1 MIANTFNN
9 QLLYSEGKSM
19 IRSASVISFSIHVLI
34 IGIAMYGLPKFGRQL
49 PPDLTIISFEMLKV
63 VEETNLEIKEEIQ
76 EKATFKEMKT
86 NNDDRKEKKEIFS
99 PIVKP
104 KVLNKTVVPAEKPS
118 IPVSPAEKPSIPVS
132 PVEKPNIPVS
142 PAEKP
147 TVLSENT
154 KPIQKPKILSKVSNI
169 QKPITKPQ
177 IQKQKIKAIK
187 NKTNPNA
194 LTSVLKTLE
203 KIKETQ
209 NQNKIEEIKKIK
221 EEKIEK
227 QKRKDEFAAMKN
239 IVSNAMSS
247 KPKNLLKPFG
257 VSEIDIL
264 KKHISEYWSPPIGAS
279 GAENLIVDI
288 FMEFNKE
295 GFILKAEWVN
305 KGFNAN
311 NSFYKA
317 AANAAIRAVKDAEPM
332 PLPISKF
339 SQWKT
344 LTLRFDPKKM
354 FGGF

>member
-1 MIANTFNN
+1 MF
-9 QLLYSEGKSM
+9 
-19 IRSASVISFSIHVLI
+19 
-34 IGIAMYGLPKFGRQL
+34 GLPKFGRQL

-63 VEETNLEIKEEIQ
+63 IEETNLEIKEDIQ
-76 EKATFKEMKT
+76 EKRTSKEMKT
-86 NNDDRKEKKEIFS
+86 NEEDRNEKKEIVS

-104 KVLNKTVVPAEKPS
+104 KVLNKTVVPVEKPS
-118 IPVSPAEKPSIPVS
+118 IPLSPAEKPNVPVSPAEKP
-132 PVEKPNIPVS
+132 
-142 PAEKP
+142 A
-147 TVLSENT
+147 VLSENT

-169 QKPITKPQ
+169 QKPITKPY
-177 IQKQKIKAIK
+177 IQKEKIKAIK

-209 NQNKIEEIKKIK
+209 KQNKIEEIKKIK

-227 QKRKDEFAAMKN
+227 QKRKDEFVAMKN

-295 GFILKAEWVN
+295 GYILKAEWVN

>member
-9 QLLYSEGKSM
+9 QLLYSEGKP
-19 IRSASVISFSIHVLI
+19 IFRSASVISFSIHILI

-63 VEETNLEIKEEIQ
+63 VEETNLEIKEDIQ
-76 EKATFKEMKT
+76 EKK
-86 NNDDRKEKKEIFS
+86 NSKEIKTDDKDKNNKKDIVS
-99 PIVKP
+99 PSVKP
-104 KVLNKTVVPAEKPS
+104 KVVDKIVVPA
-118 IPVSPAEKPSIPVS
+118 
-132 PVEKPNIPVS
+132 EKPNIPVS

-147 TVLSENT
+147 NIPFSPAEKPTVISKNT
-154 KPIQKPKILSKVSNI
+154 EPIQKPKMVSKVSNI

-177 IQKQKIKAIK
+177 IQKEKIKTNK
-187 NKTNPNA
+187 NKTNPKA

-209 NQNKIEEIKKIK
+209 KQNKIEEIKKIK

-288 FMEFNKE
+288 FMEFNKQ

>member
-9 QLLYSEGKSM
+9 QLLYSEGESM
-19 IRSASVISFSIHVLI
+19 IRSASVISLSIHILI
-34 IGIAMYGLPKFGRQL
+34 IGIAMYGIPKFGRQL

-76 EKATFKEMKT
+76 EKATSKEMKT
-86 NNDDRKEKKEIFS
+86 NEDDKNEKKEIVS

-104 KVLNKTVVPAEKPS
+104 KVLNKTIVPPEKPS
-118 IPVSPAEKPSIPVS
+118 IPVSPAEKPI
-132 PVEKPNIPVS
+132 
-142 PAEKP
+142 
-147 TVLSENT
+147 VLSENT

-177 IQKQKIKAIK
+177 IQKEKIKAIK

-209 NQNKIEEIKKIK
+209 KQNKIEEIKKIK

-295 GFILKAEWVN
+295 GYILKAEWVN

>member
-9 QLLYSEGKSM
+9 QLLYSEGESM
-19 IRSASVISFSIHVLI
+19 IRSASVISLSIHILI

-76 EKATFKEMKT
+76 EKATSKEMKT
-86 NNDDRKEKKEIFS
+86 NEDDKNEKKEIVS

-104 KVLNKTVVPAEKPS
+104 KVLNKTIVPPEKPS
-118 IPVSPAEKPSIPVS
+118 IPVSPAEKPI
-132 PVEKPNIPVS
+132 
-142 PAEKP
+142 
-147 TVLSENT
+147 VLSENT

-209 NQNKIEEIKKIK
+209 KQNKIEEIKKIK

-317 AANAAIRAVKDAEPM
+317 AANAAIRAVKDAEPL

>member
-9 QLLYSEGKSM
+9 QLLYSEGESM
-19 IRSASVISFSIHVLI
+19 IRSASVISLSIHILI
-34 IGIAMYGLPKFGRQL
+34 IGIAMYGIPKFGRQL

-76 EKATFKEMKT
+76 EKATSKEMKT
-86 NNDDRKEKKEIFS
+86 NEDDKNEKKEIVS

-104 KVLNKTVVPAEKPS
+104 KVLNKTIVPPEKPS
-118 IPVSPAEKPSIPVS
+118 IPVSPAEKPI
-132 PVEKPNIPVS
+132 
-142 PAEKP
+142 
-147 TVLSENT
+147 VLSENT

-209 NQNKIEEIKKIK
+209 KQNKIEEIKKIK

-295 GFILKAEWVN
+295 GYILKAEWVN
-305 KGFNAN
+305 KGFNVN

-354 FGGF
+354 FGGL

>member
-19 IRSASVISFSIHVLI
+19 IRSASVISFSIHILI
-34 IGIAMYGLPKFGRQL
+34 IGIAMYGIPKFGRQL

-76 EKATFKEMKT
+76 EKATSKEMKT
-86 NNDDRKEKKEIFS
+86 NEDDKNEKKEIVS

-104 KVLNKTVVPAEKPS
+104 KVLNKTLVPAEKPS
-118 IPVSPAEKPSIPVS
+118 IPVSPA
-132 PVEKPNIPVS
+132 EKPNIPVS

-209 NQNKIEEIKKIK
+209 KQNKIEEIKKIK

-239 IVSNAMSS
+239 IVSNALSS

-279 GAENLIVDI
+279 DAENLIVDI

-295 GFILKAEWVN
+295 GYILKAEWVN

>member
-19 IRSASVISFSIHVLI
+19 IRSSSVISFSIHILI

-76 EKATFKEMKT
+76 EKATNKEMKT
-86 NNDDRKEKKEIFS
+86 NEDDRNEKKEIVS

-104 KVLNKTVVPAEKPS
+104 KVLKKTAVPAEKP
-118 IPVSPAEKPSIPVS
+118 K
-132 PVEKPNIPVS
+132 IPVS

-147 TVLSENT
+147 TLLSENT

-209 NQNKIEEIKKIK
+209 KQNKIEEIKKIK

>member
-19 IRSASVISFSIHVLI
+19 IRSASIISFSIHILI

-76 EKATFKEMKT
+76 EKVTYKEMKT
-86 NNDDRKEKKEIFS
+86 NEDDRNEKKEIVS

-104 KVLNKTVVPAEKPS
+104 KVLNKTIVPPEKPS
-118 IPVSPAEKPSIPVS
+118 IPVSPAQKPI
-132 PVEKPNIPVS
+132 
-142 PAEKP
+142 
-147 TVLSENT
+147 VLSENT

-209 NQNKIEEIKKIK
+209 KQNKIEEIKKIK

-239 IVSNAMSS
+239 IVSNALSS

-279 GAENLIVDI
+279 DAENLIVDI
-288 FMEFNKE
+288 FMEFNKQ

>member
-19 IRSASVISFSIHVLI
+19 IRSASVISFSIHILI

-76 EKATFKEMKT
+76 QKVTSKEMKT
-86 NNDDRKEKKEIFS
+86 ANKIKNDKKQIVS

-104 KVLNKTVVPAEKPS
+104 KVIDKTQVPAEKPS
-118 IPVSPAEKPSIPVS
+118 IPVSPA
-132 PVEKPNIPVS
+132 EKPNIPVS

-209 NQNKIEEIKKIK
+209 KQNKIEEIKKIK

-295 GFILKAEWVN
+295 GYILKAEWVN

>member
-9 QLLYSEGKSM
+9 QLLHSESKSM
-19 IRSASVISFSIHVLI
+19 IRSASVISFSIHILI

-76 EKATFKEMKT
+76 EKSTYKEMKT
-86 NNDDRKEKKEIFS
+86 NEDDRNEKKEIVS

-104 KVLNKTVVPAEKPS
+104 KVLKKTAVPAEKP
-118 IPVSPAEKPSIPVS
+118 K
-132 PVEKPNIPVS
+132 IPVS

-147 TVLSENT
+147 TLLSENT

-187 NKTNPNA
+187 YKTNQNA

-264 KKHISEYWSPPIGAS
+264 KKHISEFWSPPIGAS

>member
-19 IRSASVISFSIHVLI
+19 IRSASVISFSIHILI

-76 EKATFKEMKT
+76 EKATYKEMKT
-86 NNDDRKEKKEIFS
+86 NEDDRNEKKEIVS

-104 KVLNKTVVPAEKPS
+104 KVLNKTVVPA
-118 IPVSPAEKPSIPVS
+118 
-132 PVEKPNIPVS
+132 EKPNIPVS

-209 NQNKIEEIKKIK
+209 KQNKIEEIKKIK

-227 QKRKDEFAAMKN
+227 QKRKDEFSAMRN

>member
-9 QLLYSEGKSM
+9 QFLYSEGKYM
-19 IRSASVISFSIHVLI
+19 IRSASIISFSIHIFI

-76 EKATFKEMKT
+76 EKATYKEMKT
-86 NNDDRKEKKEIFS
+86 NEDDRNEKKEIVS

-104 KVLNKTVVPAEKPS
+104 KILKKTTVPAEKP
-118 IPVSPAEKPSIPVS
+118 K
-132 PVEKPNIPVS
+132 IPVS

-147 TVLSENT
+147 TLLSENT

-209 NQNKIEEIKKIK
+209 KQNKIEEIKKIK

-257 VSEIDIL
+257 VNEIDIL

>member
-1 MIANTFNN
+1 MIANTFSN

-76 EKATFKEMKT
+76 EKATNKEMKT
-86 NNDDRKEKKEIFS
+86 NEDDRNEKKEIVS

-104 KVLNKTVVPAEKPS
+104 KVLKKTAVPAEKP
-118 IPVSPAEKPSIPVS
+118 K
-132 PVEKPNIPVS
+132 IPVS

-147 TVLSENT
+147 TLLPENT

-177 IQKQKIKAIK
+177 IQKQKVKAIK

-209 NQNKIEEIKKIK
+209 KQNKIEEIKKIK

>member
-1 MIANTFNN
+1 MIAKTFNN

-19 IRSASVISFSIHVLI
+19 IRSASIVSFSIHILI
-34 IGIAMYGLPKFGRQL
+34 IAIAMYGLPKFGRQL
-49 PPDLTIISFEMLKV
+49 PPDLNIISFQMLKV
-63 VEETNLEIKEEIQ
+63 VEETNLEIKEETQ
-76 EKATFKEMKT
+76 EKVTFKEMKT
-86 NNDDRKEKKEIFS
+86 DNKDRNDKKEIVS

-104 KVLNKTVVPAEKPS
+104 KVLDKTIVPA
-118 IPVSPAEKPSIPVS
+118 
-132 PVEKPNIPVS
+132 EKPNIPVT

-147 TVLSENT
+147 NIPVTPAVKPEVVSHKT
-154 KPIQKPKILSKVSNI
+154 KPIQKPKIVSKVENI

-177 IQKQKIKAIK
+177 IQKEKIKAVK

-209 NQNKIEEIKKIK
+209 NQNKIAEIKKIK
-221 EEKIEK
+221 EETIER
-227 QKRKDEFAAMKN
+227 QKRKDEFDAMKN

-305 KGFNAN
+305 KGFNSN
-311 NSFYKA
+311 NSFYRA

-332 PLPISKF
+332 PLPLSKF

>member
-1 MIANTFNN
+1 MIANTLNN

-19 IRSASVISFSIHVLI
+19 IRSASVISFSIHILI

-63 VEETNLEIKEEIQ
+63 IEETNLEIKEDIQ
-76 EKATFKEMKT
+76 EKATSKEMKT
-86 NNDDRKEKKEIFS
+86 NEEDRNEKKEIVS

-104 KVLNKTVVPAEKPS
+104 KVLNKTVVPVEKPS
-118 IPVSPAEKPSIPVS
+118 IPLSPA
-132 PVEKPNIPVS
+132 EKPNIPVS

-147 TVLSENT
+147 AVLSENT

-209 NQNKIEEIKKIK
+209 KQNKIEEIKKIK
-221 EEKIEK
+221 EEKNEK

-295 GFILKAEWVN
+295 GYILKAEWVN

>member
-19 IRSASVISFSIHVLI
+19 IRASSVISFSIHILI
-34 IGIAMYGLPKFGRQL
+34 IGIAMYGIPKFGRQL

-76 EKATFKEMKT
+76 EKATYKEMKT
-86 NNDDRKEKKEIFS
+86 NEDHRNEKKEIVS

-104 KVLNKTVVPAEKPS
+104 KVLKKTAVPA
-118 IPVSPAEKPSIPVS
+118 
-132 PVEKPNIPVS
+132 EKPNIPVS

-209 NQNKIEEIKKIK
+209 KQNKIEEIKKIK

-264 KKHISEYWSPPIGAS
+264 KKHISEFWSPPIGAS

>member
-19 IRSASVISFSIHVLI
+19 IRSASVISFSIHILI

-76 EKATFKEMKT
+76 EKATYKEMKT
-86 NNDDRKEKKEIFS
+86 NEDDKNEKKEIVS

-104 KVLNKTVVPAEKPS
+104 KVLNKTIVPPEKPS
-118 IPVSPAEKPSIPVS
+118 IPVSPAEKPI
-132 PVEKPNIPVS
+132 
-142 PAEKP
+142 
-147 TVLSENT
+147 VLSENT

-209 NQNKIEEIKKIK
+209 KQNKIEEIKKIK

>member
-19 IRSASVISFSIHVLI
+19 IRSASIISFSIHILI

-76 EKATFKEMKT
+76 EKATSKEMKT
-86 NNDDRKEKKEIFS
+86 NEDDKNEKKEIVS

-104 KVLNKTVVPAEKPS
+104 KVLNKTIVPPEKPS
-118 IPVSPAEKPSIPVS
+118 IPVSPAEKPI
-132 PVEKPNIPVS
+132 
-142 PAEKP
+142 
-147 TVLSENT
+147 VLSENT

-209 NQNKIEEIKKIK
+209 KQNKIEEIKKIK

-295 GFILKAEWVN
+295 GYILKAEWVN

>member
-19 IRSASVISFSIHVLI
+19 IRSASVISFSIHILI

-76 EKATFKEMKT
+76 EKANSKEMKT
-86 NNDDRKEKKEIFS
+86 IEENRNEKKEIVS

-104 KVLNKTVVPAEKPS
+104 KVLNKTIVPPEKPS
-118 IPVSPAEKPSIPVS
+118 IPVSPAQKPI
-132 PVEKPNIPVS
+132 
-142 PAEKP
+142 
-147 TVLSENT
+147 VLSENT

-209 NQNKIEEIKKIK
+209 KQNKIEEIKKNE

-227 QKRKDEFAAMKN
+227 QKRKDEFDAMKN

-264 KKHISEYWSPPIGAS
+264 KKHISEFWSPPIGAS

-339 SQWKT
+339 SQ
-344 LTLRFDPKKM
+344 
-354 FGGF
+354 

>member
-1 MIANTFNN
+1 MIAKTFNN

-19 IRSASVISFSIHVLI
+19 IRSASIVSFSIHILI
-34 IGIAMYGLPKFGRQL
+34 IAIAMYGLPKFGRQL
-49 PPDLTIISFEMLKV
+49 PSDLNIISFQMLKV
-63 VEETNLEIKEEIQ
+63 VEETNLEIKEETQ
-76 EKATFKEMKT
+76 EKVTFKEMKT
-86 NNDDRKEKKEIFS
+86 DNKDRNDKKEIVS

-104 KVLNKTVVPAEKPS
+104 KVLDKTIVPA
-118 IPVSPAEKPSIPVS
+118 
-132 PVEKPNIPVS
+132 EKPNIPVT

-147 TVLSENT
+147 NIPVTPAEKPNIPVTPAVKPRVVSHKT
-154 KPIQKPKILSKVSNI
+154 KPIQKPKIVSKVENI

-177 IQKQKIKAIK
+177 IQKEKIKAVK

-209 NQNKIEEIKKIK
+209 NQNKIAEIKKIK
-221 EEKIEK
+221 EETIER
-227 QKRKDEFAAMKN
+227 QKRKDEFDAMKN

-247 KPKNLLKPFG
+247 KSKNLLKPFG

-295 GFILKAEWVN
+295 GYILKAEWVN
-305 KGFNAN
+305 KGFNSN
-311 NSFYKA
+311 NSFYRA

-332 PLPISKF
+332 PLPLSKF

>member
-9 QLLYSEGKSM
+9 QLLYSEGESM
-19 IRSASVISFSIHVLI
+19 IRSASVISFSIHILI

-76 EKATFKEMKT
+76 EKATSKEMKT
-86 NNDDRKEKKEIFS
+86 NEDDKNEKKEIVS

-104 KVLNKTVVPAEKPS
+104 KVLNKTIVPPEKPI
-118 IPVSPAEKPSIPVS
+118 IPVSPAEKPI
-132 PVEKPNIPVS
+132 
-142 PAEKP
+142 
-147 TVLSENT
+147 VLSENT

-209 NQNKIEEIKKIK
+209 KQNKIEEIKKIK

-239 IVSNAMSS
+239 IVSNALSS

-279 GAENLIVDI
+279 DAENLIVDI

>member
-9 QLLYSEGKSM
+9 QLLYSEGESM
-19 IRSASVISFSIHVLI
+19 IRSASVISLSIHILI
-34 IGIAMYGLPKFGRQL
+34 IGIAMYGIPKFGRQL

-76 EKATFKEMKT
+76 EKATSKEMKT
-86 NNDDRKEKKEIFS
+86 NEDDKNEKKEIVS

-104 KVLNKTVVPAEKPS
+104 KVLNKTIVPPEKPS
-118 IPVSPAEKPSIPVS
+118 IPVSPSEKPAV
-132 PVEKPNIPVS
+132 V
-142 PAEKP
+142 
-147 TVLSENT
+147 SENT

-177 IQKQKIKAIK
+177 IQKEKIKAIK

-209 NQNKIEEIKKIK
+209 KQNKIEEIKKIK

-295 GFILKAEWVN
+295 GYILKAEWVN

>member
-9 QLLYSEGKSM
+9 QLLYSEGESM
-19 IRSASVISFSIHVLI
+19 IRSASVISLSIHILI
-34 IGIAMYGLPKFGRQL
+34 IGIAMYGIPKFGRQL

-76 EKATFKEMKT
+76 EKATSKEMKT
-86 NNDDRKEKKEIFS
+86 NEDDKNEKKEIVS

-104 KVLNKTVVPAEKPS
+104 KVLNKTIVPPEKPS
-118 IPVSPAEKPSIPVS
+118 IPVSPAEKPI
-132 PVEKPNIPVS
+132 
-142 PAEKP
+142 
-147 TVLSENT
+147 VLSENT

-209 NQNKIEEIKKIK
+209 KQNKIEEIKKIK

>member
-19 IRSASVISFSIHVLI
+19 IRSASVISFSIHILI

-76 EKATFKEMKT
+76 EKATSKEMKT
-86 NNDDRKEKKEIFS
+86 NEDDKNEKKEIVS

-104 KVLNKTVVPAEKPS
+104 KVLNKTIVPPEKPS
-118 IPVSPAEKPSIPVS
+118 IPVSPAEKPI
-132 PVEKPNIPVS
+132 
-142 PAEKP
+142 
-147 TVLSENT
+147 VLSENT

-209 NQNKIEEIKKIK
+209 KQNKIEEIKKIK

-227 QKRKDEFAAMKN
+227 QKRKDEFVAMKN

>member
-19 IRSASVISFSIHVLI
+19 IRSASVISFSIHILI
-34 IGIAMYGLPKFGRQL
+34 IGIAMYGIPKFGRQL

-76 EKATFKEMKT
+76 EKATSKEMKT
-86 NNDDRKEKKEIFS
+86 NEDDKNEKKEIVS

-104 KVLNKTVVPAEKPS
+104 KVLNKTVVPTEKPS
-118 IPVSPAEKPSIPVS
+118 IPVSPAEKPS
-132 PVEKPNIPVS
+132 IPVS

-209 NQNKIEEIKKIK
+209 KQNKIEEIKKIK

-239 IVSNAMSS
+239 IVSNALSS

-295 GFILKAEWVN
+295 GYILKAEWVN

>member
-19 IRSASVISFSIHVLI
+19 IRSSSVISFSIHILI

-76 EKATFKEMKT
+76 EKATNKEMKT
-86 NNDDRKEKKEIFS
+86 NEDDRNEKKEIVS

-104 KVLNKTVVPAEKPS
+104 KVLKKTAVPAEKP
-118 IPVSPAEKPSIPVS
+118 K
-132 PVEKPNIPVS
+132 IPVS

-147 TVLSENT
+147 TLLPENT

-177 IQKQKIKAIK
+177 IQKQKVKAIK

-209 NQNKIEEIKKIK
+209 KQNKIEEIKKIK

>member
-1 MIANTFNN
+1 MIANTLNN
-9 QLLYSEGKSM
+9 QLLYSEGKSL
-19 IRSASVISFSIHVLI
+19 IRFASIISFSIHILI

-76 EKATFKEMKT
+76 EKESYKEMKT
-86 NNDDRKEKKEIFS
+86 NEDDRNEKKEIVS

-104 KVLNKTVVPAEKPS
+104 KVLNKKLVPAEKPS
-118 IPVSPAEKPSIPVS
+118 IPVSPA
-132 PVEKPNIPVS
+132 EKPNIPVS

-209 NQNKIEEIKKIK
+209 KQNKIEEIKKIK

-239 IVSNAMSS
+239 IVSNALSS

-279 GAENLIVDI
+279 DAENLIVDI

>member
-19 IRSASVISFSIHVLI
+19 IRSASVISFSIHILI

-76 EKATFKEMKT
+76 EKESYKEMKT
-86 NNDDRKEKKEIFS
+86 NEDDRNEKKEIVS

-104 KVLNKTVVPAEKPS
+104 KVLKKTAVPAEKPN
-118 IPVSPAEKPSIPVS
+118 IPVSPA
-132 PVEKPNIPVS
+132 EKPNIPVS

-147 TVLSENT
+147 TLLSENT
-154 KPIQKPKILSKVSNI
+154 KPIQKPKILSKVSKI

-209 NQNKIEEIKKIK
+209 KQNKIEEIKKIK

-239 IVSNAMSS
+239 IVSNALSS

-279 GAENLIVDI
+279 DAENLIVDI

>member
-9 QLLYSEGKSM
+9 QLLYSEGKFM
-19 IRSASVISFSIHVLI
+19 IRSASLISFSIHILI
-34 IGIAMYGLPKFGRQL
+34 IGIAMYGLPNFGRQL

-63 VEETNLEIKEEIQ
+63 VEETNLEIKEAIQKKETSKEI
-76 EKATFKEMKT
+76 ET
-86 NNDDRKEKKEIFS
+86 NDEDRNEKKEIVS
-99 PIVKP
+99 PTVKP
-104 KVLNKTVVPAEKPS
+104 KVLDKIVVPVEKPS
-118 IPVSPAEKPSIPVS
+118 VPVSPKG
-132 PVEKPNIPVS
+132 KPNIPVS

-147 TVLSENT
+147 AVVSEKT

-169 QKPITKPQ
+169 KKPITKPQ
-177 IQKQKIKAIK
+177 IQKEKIKAIK

-209 NQNKIEEIKKIK
+209 KQNKIEEIKKIK

-288 FMEFNKE
+288 FMEFNKK

>member
-1 MIANTFNN
+1 MIVNTFNN

-19 IRSASVISFSIHVLI
+19 IRSASVISLSIHILI
-34 IGIAMYGLPKFGRQL
+34 IGIAMYGIPKFGRQL

-76 EKATFKEMKT
+76 EKATYKEMKT
-86 NNDDRKEKKEIFS
+86 NEDDRNEKKEIVS

-104 KVLNKTVVPAEKPS
+104 KILKKTVVPAEKP
-118 IPVSPAEKPSIPVS
+118 K
-132 PVEKPNIPVS
+132 IPVS

-147 TVLSENT
+147 TLLSENT

-227 QKRKDEFAAMKN
+227 QKRKDEFSAMKN

-354 FGGF
+354 FGGL

>member
-9 QLLYSEGKSM
+9 QLLYSEGESM
-19 IRSASVISFSIHVLI
+19 IRSASVISLSIHILI
-34 IGIAMYGLPKFGRQL
+34 IGIAMYGIPKFGRQL

-76 EKATFKEMKT
+76 EKATNKEMKT
-86 NNDDRKEKKEIFS
+86 NEDDRNEKKEIVS

-104 KVLNKTVVPAEKPS
+104 KVLKKTAVPAEKPN
-118 IPVSPAEKPSIPVS
+118 IPVSPA
-132 PVEKPNIPVS
+132 EKPNIPVS

-147 TVLSENT
+147 TLLSENT

-209 NQNKIEEIKKIK
+209 KQNKIEEIKKIK

>member
-1 MIANTFNN
+1 
-9 QLLYSEGKSM
+9 
-19 IRSASVISFSIHVLI
+19 
-34 IGIAMYGLPKFGRQL
+34 
-49 PPDLTIISFEMLKV
+49 MLKV

-76 EKATFKEMKT
+76 EKESYKEMKT
-86 NNDDRKEKKEIFS
+86 NEDDRNEKKEIVS

-104 KVLNKTVVPAEKPS
+104 KVLNKTVLPEEKPS
-118 IPVSPAEKPSIPVS
+118 IPVSPA
-132 PVEKPNIPVS
+132 EKPNIPVS

-209 NQNKIEEIKKIK
+209 KQNKIEEIKKIK

-239 IVSNAMSS
+239 IVSSAMSS

-279 GAENLIVDI
+279 DAENLIVDI

>member
-19 IRSASVISFSIHVLI
+19 IRSASVISFSIHILI

-63 VEETNLEIKEEIQ
+63 VEETNLEIKEAIQKKETSKEI
-76 EKATFKEMKT
+76 ET
-86 NNDDRKEKKEIFS
+86 NDEDRNEKKEIVS
-99 PIVKP
+99 PTVKQ
-104 KVLNKTVVPAEKPS
+104 KVLDKTVIPLEKPS
-118 IPVSPAEKPSIPVS
+118 VPVSPK
-132 PVEKPNIPVS
+132 EKPNIPVS

-147 TVLSENT
+147 AVVSENT

-209 NQNKIEEIKKIK
+209 KQNKIEEIKKIK

-295 GFILKAEWVN
+295 GYILKAEWVN

>member
-9 QLLYSEGKSM
+9 QLLYGEGKFM
-19 IRSASVISFSIHVLI
+19 IRSASIISFSIHLLI
-34 IGIAMYGLPKFGRQL
+34 IGIALYGLPKFGRQL

-76 EKATFKEMKT
+76 ENTTSKEMKT
-86 NNDDRKEKKEIFS
+86 KYEDRNEKKEIAS
-99 PIVKP
+99 PLVKP
-104 KVLNKTVVPAEKPS
+104 KVLNKTIVPAEKPS
-118 IPVSPAEKPSIPVS
+118 IPISPAEKP
-132 PVEKPNIPVS
+132 NIPFS

-147 TVLSENT
+147 TLVSENT

-177 IQKQKIKAIK
+177 IQKDKIKANK

-209 NQNKIEEIKKIK
+209 KQNKIKEIKKIK

-264 KKHISEYWSPPIGAS
+264 KKHISEFWSPPNWCI
-279 GAENLIVDI
+279 
-288 FMEFNKE
+288 
-295 GFILKAEWVN
+295 WC
-305 KGFNAN
+305 
-311 NSFYKA
+311 
-317 AANAAIRAVKDAEPM
+317 
-332 PLPISKF
+332 
-339 SQWKT
+339 
-344 LTLRFDPKKM
+344 
-354 FGGF
+354 

>member
-1 MIANTFNN
+1 MIANTLNN

-19 IRSASVISFSIHVLI
+19 IRSASVISFSIHILI
-34 IGIAMYGLPKFGRQL
+34 IGIAMFGLPKFGRQL

-63 VEETNLEIKEEIQ
+63 IEETNLEIKEDIQ
-76 EKATFKEMKT
+76 EKATSKEMKT
-86 NNDDRKEKKEIFS
+86 NEEDRNEKKEIVS

-104 KVLNKTVVPAEKPS
+104 KVLNKTIVPPEKPS
-118 IPVSPAEKPSIPVS
+118 IPVSPAEKPI
-132 PVEKPNIPVS
+132 
-142 PAEKP
+142 
-147 TVLSENT
+147 VLSENT

-177 IQKQKIKAIK
+177 IQKQKIKAIN

-209 NQNKIEEIKKIK
+209 KQNKIEEIKKIK

-227 QKRKDEFAAMKN
+227 QKRKDEFVAMKN

-288 FMEFNKE
+288 FMEFNKK
-295 GFILKAEWVN
+295 GYILKAEWVN

-317 AANAAIRAVKDAEPM
+317 AANAAIRAVRDAEPM

>member
-19 IRSASVISFSIHVLI
+19 IRSSSVISFSIHILI

-76 EKATFKEMKT
+76 EKATYKEMKT
-86 NNDDRKEKKEIFS
+86 NEDDRNEKKEIVS

-104 KVLNKTVVPAEKPS
+104 KVLKKTAVPTEKP
-118 IPVSPAEKPSIPVS
+118 K
-132 PVEKPNIPVS
+132 IPVS

-147 TVLSENT
+147 TLLSENT

-209 NQNKIEEIKKIK
+209 KQNKIEEIKKIK

-239 IVSNAMSS
+239 IVSNALSS

-279 GAENLIVDI
+279 DAENLIVDI

>member
-1 MIANTFNN
+1 MIAKTFNN

-19 IRSASVISFSIHVLI
+19 IRSASIVSFSIHILI
-34 IGIAMYGLPKFGRQL
+34 IAIAMYGLPKFGRQL
-49 PPDLTIISFEMLKV
+49 PSDLNIISFQMLKV
-63 VEETNLEIKEEIQ
+63 VEETNLEIKEETQ
-76 EKATFKEMKT
+76 EKVTFKEMKT
-86 NNDDRKEKKEIFS
+86 DNKDRNDKKEIVS

-104 KVLNKTVVPAEKPS
+104 KVLDKTIVPA
-118 IPVSPAEKPSIPVS
+118 
-132 PVEKPNIPVS
+132 EKPNIPVT

-147 TVLSENT
+147 NIPVTPAVKPRVVSHKT
-154 KPIQKPKILSKVSNI
+154 KPIQKPKNVSKVENI

-177 IQKQKIKAIK
+177 IQKEKIKAVK

-209 NQNKIEEIKKIK
+209 NQNKIAEIKKIK
-221 EEKIEK
+221 EETIER
-227 QKRKDEFAAMKN
+227 QKRKDEFDAMKN

-288 FMEFNKE
+288 FMEFDKD

-305 KGFNAN
+305 KGFNSN
-311 NSFYKA
+311 NSFYRA

-332 PLPISKF
+332 PLPLSKF

>member
-9 QLLYSEGKSM
+9 QLLYSQGKSM
-19 IRSASVISFSIHVLI
+19 IRSASIISFSIHILI

-63 VEETNLEIKEEIQ
+63 VEETNLEVKEEVQ
-76 EKATFKEMKT
+76 EKETFKEIKT
-86 NNDDRKEKKEIFS
+86 DDKDKNNKKNVVS
-99 PIVKP
+99 QIVKP
-104 KVLNKTVVPAEKPS
+104 KVIEKIVVPPEKPNT
-118 IPVSPAEKPSIPVS
+118 PVSPAK
-132 PVEKPNIPVS
+132 KPNIPVS
-142 PAEKP
+142 PATKP
-147 TVLSENT
+147 AVVSENS
-154 KPIQKPKILSKVSNI
+154 KPIQKPKMVSKVSNI

-177 IQKQKIKAIK
+177 ILKEKIKVIK

-209 NQNKIEEIKKIK
+209 KQNKIEEIKKNK

-227 QKRKDEFAAMKN
+227 QKRKDEFAAVKN

-332 PLPISKF
+332 PLPVSKF
-339 SQWKT
+339 NQWKK

-354 FGGF
+354 FGGL